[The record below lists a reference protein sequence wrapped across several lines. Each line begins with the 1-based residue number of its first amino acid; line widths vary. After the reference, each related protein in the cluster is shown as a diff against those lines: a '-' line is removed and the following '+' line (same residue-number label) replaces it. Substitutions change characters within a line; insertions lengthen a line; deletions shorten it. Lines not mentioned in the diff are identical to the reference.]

1 MVNNGSLT
9 YDHDKDGTLTQL
21 AGCEAKFRNVNHDT
35 YLSIRYENDVLTVST
50 DIENKGQW
58 KQCFSAAGVKLPTGY
73 YFGAS
78 AETGDLSD
86 NHDVFSFKFYEITPT
101 NVSCDWIE
109 FVQRISRISC
119 FSFSI
124 KTLSIECRSFQKR
137 LLSRLHVRERTTSN
151 QACQISRYVTL

>member
-21 AGCEAKFRNVNHDT
+21 AGCEAKFRNIDYDT
-35 YLSIRYENDVLTVST
+35 YLSIRYESDVLTVST

-101 NVSCDWIE
+101 NVRCDFTE
-109 FVQRISRISC
+109 FFAEYFMNFIA
-119 FSFSI
+119 
-124 KTLSIECRSFQKR
+124 LSAPRCCRSYADR
-137 LLSRLHVRERTTSN
+137 SGSGY
-151 QACQISRYVTL
+151 I

>member
-21 AGCEAKFRNVNHDT
+21 AGCEAKFRNLNYDT
-35 YLSIRYENDVLTVST
+35 HISIRYESDVLTVST

-101 NVSCDWIE
+101 NVRCDWAELFAVYFTYFIV
-109 FVQRISRISC
+109 FLAPRC
-119 FSFSI
+119 
-124 KTLSIECRSFQKR
+124 CRSYADR
-137 LLSRLHVRERTTSN
+137 SGSGYIRSTTSTKG
-151 QACQISRYVTL
+151 RYKTKHVKHSSTFH